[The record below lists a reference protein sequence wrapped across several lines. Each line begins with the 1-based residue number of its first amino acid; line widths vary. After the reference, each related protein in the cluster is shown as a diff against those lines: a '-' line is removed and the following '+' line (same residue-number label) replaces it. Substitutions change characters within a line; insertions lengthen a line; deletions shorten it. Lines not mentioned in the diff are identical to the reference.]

1 MKRKGNLSE
10 EVYKMRKLMGYDSKK
25 DFDNVTSYDRLME
38 EKLVEKY
45 LLSEQDEVSD
55 SFANDSED
63 VKNHELYPLVT
74 NWWKKHQKD
83 NTTQK
88 TLSIWGGVEGSKE
101 KGGGPE
107 GHSTGI
113 ERLKSLQKKLT
124 SSSYDETA
132 DTNVLSNMVGVVTSW
147 LEILANSGVYI
158 KRDTTFGTGSTGKII
173 NLLLTNTYFGNGSGI
188 NDVESFKSKIDMIN
202 NSLNLQSIL
211 STDNIK
217 SNALDKSNV
226 GKSSVGYTPF
236 TDADK
241 IEALDYY
248 KERAQS
254 KVDSDSKYSKNIN
267 NIDEAINTAK
277 VIRVRKKGQGE
288 VSKGENITGEVTTV
302 SDVLTWPNIE
312 DPTTEEADKM
322 NTMFGDDDSQLPAE
336 TKTEIQNYIYNA
348 INDMVDQGYTIQ
360 EISYGGYASTSK
372 VRTAF
377 KSVEVDQ
384 QGQSKVIF
392 DLNSDGAKNR
402 TEENN
407 APLAQS
413 RVNSIETE
421 LKTIIDGAVKNIPV
435 VSEKLKIVKGGSKTE
450 PNLGPGWAKYEPQTG
465 LDSKYGGGYGPLYN
479 KSKDGGRNLTPQQFY
494 GDRSDNHA
502 KKLGLTGE
510 QLNKEYNVVYGP
522 FRKNYGFV
530 YIIAT
535 TSKPTEDIAPTYEGK
550 SGYQYNIIWEGAS
563 PPRKKKVRGSA
574 GGGKSFVGVK
584 LNTTAC
590 PKPNKGWWDNLSYEI
605 SGNK

>member
-1 MKRKGNLSE
+1 MKRSPLNLSE
-10 EVYKMRKLMGYDSKK
+10 ELKRMK
-25 DFDNVTSYDRLME
+25 RLMDFTISE
-38 EKLVEKY
+38 HSHDALVESSYKKTI
-45 LLSEQDEVSD
+45 LIEQNEVSGPF
-55 SFANDSED
+55 SNDSED

-83 NTTQK
+83 NPTQK
-88 TLSIWGGVEGSKE
+88 TLAIWGGVEGSKE

-107 GHSTGI
+107 GHSNGI
-113 ERLKSLQKKLT
+113 DRLKSLQNKLT
-124 SSSYDETA
+124 SPSDKETA
-132 DTNVLSNMVGVVTSW
+132 DTNVLANMVGVVTSW
-147 LEILANSGVYI
+147 LENLANSGVYI
-158 KRDTTFGTGSTGKII
+158 KRVLGDTTFGTGTTGKII
-173 NLLLTNTYFGNGSGI
+173 NLLLTITYFNNGSGI
-188 NDVESFKSKIDMIN
+188 NDVGSFKRKIDMISN
-202 NSLNLQSIL
+202 RSDVESTL
-211 STDNIK
+211 STDSIK
-217 SNALDKSNV
+217 STLDRVNV

-241 IEALDYY
+241 IEALNYY

-254 KVDSDSKYSKNIN
+254 KVDSDSKYSKK
-267 NIDEAINTAK
+267 IDSIDKAINTA
-277 VIRVRKKGQGE
+277 IQIGVRKKGQGE
-288 VSKGENITGEVTTV
+288 VSKGENIPGEVTTV
-302 SDVLTWPNIE
+302 SDELTWPNI
-312 DPTTEEADKM
+312 DNPTTEEADKM
-322 NTMFGDDDSQLPAE
+322 NTMFGDDNSQLPAE
-336 TKTEIQNYIYNA
+336 TKTEIKNYIYNA
-348 INDMVDQGYTIQ
+348 IKDMVDQGYTIE

-377 KSVEVDQ
+377 KNVEVVQ

-392 DLNSDGAKNR
+392 DLKPDGTKNR

-407 APLAQS
+407 APLAQA

-421 LKTIIDGAVKNIPV
+421 LKTIIDDAVKNMPV
-435 VSEKLKIVKGGSKTE
+435 VSKNLKIVKGGSKTE

-465 LDSKYGGGYGPLYN
+465 LDSKYGGGYGPLYT
-479 KSKDGGRNLTPQQFY
+479 KLRDGGRNLTPQQFY

-502 KKLGLTGE
+502 KKLKLTGE
-510 QLNKEYNVVYGP
+510 QLNQEYNVVYGP

-535 TSKPTEDIAPTYEGK
+535 TTKPTEDIAPTYEGK
-550 SGYQYNIIWEGAS
+550 SGYRYNIIWEGAS

-590 PKPNKGWWDNLSYEI
+590 PKPNKGWWNNLSYEI

>member
-1 MKRKGNLSE
+1 MKRKSNLSE
-10 EVYKMRKLMGYDSKK
+10 ELYKMRKLMNFDSEKFREEK
-25 DFDNVTSYDRLME
+25 TSLDTLME
-38 EKLVEKY
+38 EKMVKKY

-55 SFANDSED
+55 PFSNDSED

-74 NWWKKHQKD
+74 NWWKKHQKED
-83 NTTQK
+83 ATQK
-88 TLSIWGGVEGSKE
+88 TLAIWGGVEGSKE

-107 GHSTGI
+107 GHSAGI

-124 SSSYDETA
+124 SSTYKETA
-132 DTNVLSNMVGVVTSW
+132 DTNVLANMVGVVTSW
-147 LEILANSGVYI
+147 LENLANSGVYI
-158 KRDTTFGTGSTGKII
+158 KRDTTFGKGATGKII
-173 NLLLTNTYFGNGSGI
+173 NLLLKYIYFGSSTI
-188 NDVESFKSKIDMIN
+188 NDSNSFKSLID
-202 NSLNLQSIL
+202 NSGMSGLNLQDVL
-211 STDNIK
+211 STDKIK
-217 SNALDKSNV
+217 TYALDKANV
-226 GKSSVGYTPF
+226 GKSSIGYTSF

-267 NIDEAINTAK
+267 SIDEAIKKAK
-277 VIRVRKKGQGE
+277 TITVSTKGQGE
-288 VSKGENITGEVTTV
+288 VSKGENIPGEVTTV
-302 SDVLTWPNIE
+302 SDVLTWPNI
-312 DPTTEEADKM
+312 DNPTTEEADKM

-336 TKTEIQNYIYNA
+336 TKSEIKNYIYNA
-348 INDMVDQGYTIQ
+348 IKDMVDQGYTIQ
-360 EISYGGYASTSK
+360 KISYGGYASTSK

-377 KSVEVDQ
+377 KNVEVDQ

-392 DLNSDGAKNR
+392 DLKPDGTKNR

-407 APLAQS
+407 APLAQA

-421 LKTIIDGAVKNIPV
+421 LKTIIDDAVKNIPV
-435 VSEKLKIVKGGSKTE
+435 VSKDLTITKSGSETE

-465 LDSKYGGGYGPLYN
+465 LDSKYGGGYGPLYT
-479 KSKDGGRNLTPQQFY
+479 KSRDGGSNLTPQRFY
-494 GDRSDNHA
+494 GDRSDKHA
-502 KKLGLTGE
+502 KSLGLTGE
-510 QLNKEYNVVYGP
+510 QLNKEYNEVYGP

-535 TSKPTEDIAPTYEGK
+535 IKGKEEELTPTYEGK
-550 SGYQYNIIWEGAS
+550 SGYKYTIIWEGPP

-605 SGNK
+605 SGK